1 MVPPELYQPA
11 CTRLGITP
19 VLISDAAEN
28 DAVQRG
34 PLTHG
39 HLERAFEGLDPAS
52 CEVMTCGPG
61 PMMTF
66 VADTALDLG
75 VPMQNIS
82 YERFSYAAGGS
93 SAKDRRTLAGF
104 AALWGGVL
112 AVVMVYWLA

>member
-19 VLISDAAEN
+19 VLISDAAES

-39 HLERAFEGLDPAS
+39 HLERAFEGLDPTS